1 MKKPIEV
8 IAVYYPHWHVYPKGN
23 EWFHPGWT
31 EWEYVKDAVPRFPG
45 HRQPI
50 VPLPG
55 YLDGANPVDVAKEI
69 DLAANAGIDV
79 FLYDYYWYDGKVTQE
94 EAIEKGFLGA
104 RNRDRMKF
112 AIMWCYH
119 ERDRAWR
126 PKIGEKR
133 ERLMSLAH
141 TKDEFLGLVRH
152 CTANYF
158 PRPEYWRKDGRL
170 FFSIFNSPY
179 FFRHR
184 ESSPERVRAEL
195 DEARQI
201 VRAAGLGEIHF
212 NAQGC
217 GPQLADAMADCGF
230 DSTTDYNLTMNNMPG
245 EETAAMREKGV
256 WEVGYRAVFPA
267 MRARWREMAARRLP
281 YIPNVTTGWD
291 VTPRCRLDE
300 PYPWRKME
308 YPYTMTIT
316 DNTPDAFRELLA
328 EAKAFA
334 ENDPKRPGA
343 VYINGWNEYTEG
355 TYLLPDAFDGDARLR
370 AIASVFAG
378 TSMDKRKVAVFGG
391 SFSCNPASQVAKKAW
406 SRALGVEVVDF
417 GMGGMGFL
425 NGGEAHNDVPNQI
438 LRALAS
444 GNRFCAFVLWA
455 STNDIW
461 HTVDEQN
468 AAIERCVEKIRTES
482 PDSAVVLFASM
493 PVPLDPPKNAL
504 LGRFVEGQLATCARL
519 GVPCLDLYHR
529 SGITAENAEH
539 LTEADR
545 LHPNEAAYAMVKD
558 LQVEFLRNCL

>member
-50 VPLPG
+50 VPLLG

-104 RNRDRMKF
+104 RNRARMKF

-195 DEARQI
+195 DEARRI

-230 DSTTDYNLTMNNMPG
+230 DSTTDYNLTMNNMPR
-245 EETAAMREKGV
+245 EETAALRAKGV

-291 VTPRCRLDE
+291 ATPRCRLDE

-334 ENDPKRPGA
+334 ENDPKKPGA

-355 TYLLPDAFDGDARLR
+355 TYLVPSNFYADGFLR
-370 AIASVFAG
+370 AVAEVFG
-378 TSMDKRKVAVFGG
+378 PPGGRITDKR
-391 SFSCNPASQVAKKAW
+391 
-406 SRALGVEVVDF
+406 
-417 GMGGMGFL
+417 
-425 NGGEAHNDVPNQI
+425 
-438 LRALAS
+438 
-444 GNRFCAFVLWA
+444 
-455 STNDIW
+455 
-461 HTVDEQN
+461 
-468 AAIERCVEKIRTES
+468 
-482 PDSAVVLFASM
+482 
-493 PVPLDPPKNAL
+493 
-504 LGRFVEGQLATCARL
+504 
-519 GVPCLDLYHR
+519 
-529 SGITAENAEH
+529 
-539 LTEADR
+539 
-545 LHPNEAAYAMVKD
+545 
-558 LQVEFLRNCL
+558 